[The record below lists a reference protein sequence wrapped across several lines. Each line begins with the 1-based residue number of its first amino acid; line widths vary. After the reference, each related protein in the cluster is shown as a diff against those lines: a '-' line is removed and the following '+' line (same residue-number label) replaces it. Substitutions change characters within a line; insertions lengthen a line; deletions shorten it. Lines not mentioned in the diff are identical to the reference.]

1 MGLFLTFV
9 SKSDNH
15 DHSGVIG
22 LAIWRIIDMRKRV
35 YEIIE
40 PSRNGDKL
48 SLAYDIFMLIAITM
62 SIIPLMFV
70 EDTIAFRIIEQIT
83 VSLFI
88 LDYLFRW
95 ITADYRVGKKA
106 WSFVLYPFTGWAI
119 IDLLSILPALSILS
133 RGFKILRVTRLLRTL
148 RLFKFIR
155 YAENIQV
162 LGKVIRKEKGV
173 LLTVLGIAVFY
184 VFLTALI
191 MFNAEPH
198 VNPVTGATV
207 FEDFFDAL
215 YWATV
220 TLTTVGYGD
229 LTPVTDIG
237 RLVSM
242 LSSLFGVAIIAL
254 PSGVI
259 TASYLEELRAERGSN
274 KETEE

>member
-1 MGLFLTFV
+1 
-9 SKSDNH
+9 
-15 DHSGVIG
+15 
-22 LAIWRIIDMRKRV
+22 MRKRI

-40 PSRNGDKL
+40 RGKEGDIA
-48 SLAYDIFMLIAITM
+48 SLVYDLLMLVAIAV

-70 EDTIAFRIIEQIT
+70 KEYPFFLIIESVT
-83 VSLFI
+83 VSFFI
-88 LDYLFRW
+88 IDYLLRW
-95 ITADYRVGKKA
+95 ITADYRLNKKG
-106 WSFVLYPFTGWAI
+106 WSFALYPFSAWAI
-119 IDLLSILPALSILS
+119 IDMLSILPGLSILGK
-133 RGFKILRVTRLLRTL
+133 GFKIFRITRLLRIL

-155 YAENIQV
+155 YSDKIQV
-162 LGKVIRKEKGV
+162 LGRVIRKEKGV

-198 VNPVTGATV
+198 INPSTGATT
-207 FEDFFDAL
+207 FNDFFDAL

-229 LTPVTDIG
+229 MIPVTDVG
-237 RLVSM
+237 RFVSM

-259 TASYLEELRAERGSN
+259 TASYLEELRAEKSKKKN
-274 KETEE
+274 SKNQNNE